1 MQLQSENV
9 VFESSVRNFA
19 KASVINSCTCV
30 YVYHGLLFELNS
42 IIKYSDMLCLLNLF
56 SKSLNHS

>member
-30 YVYHGLLFELNS
+30 YVYHGLLFELKS
-42 IIKYSDMLCLLNLF
+42 IIKYSDVLCLLN
-56 SKSLNHS
+56 